1 MKRKIWLILLIG
13 LGLFLFWAIKFSRI
27 EKAEFVKKFNNSQLI
42 EVRRVIDGDTIEVKI
57 NDKNEMVR
65 LIGIDAP
72 EMTDSS
78 MKGLKAIE
86 AKEKLE
92 DILKDKKLI
101 LESDESQDNRDVYNR
116 LLRYIYLEDGTLVN
130 KEMIKTGLVEEYTF
144 IVPYKYQEEFRKI
157 ENNIR

>member
-57 NDKNEMVR
+57 GDKNEMVR

-157 ENNIR
+157 ENNIK

>member
-1 MKRKIWLILLIG
+1 VKRKIWLILLIG

-57 NDKNEMVR
+57 GDKNEMVR

-157 ENNIR
+157 ENNIK